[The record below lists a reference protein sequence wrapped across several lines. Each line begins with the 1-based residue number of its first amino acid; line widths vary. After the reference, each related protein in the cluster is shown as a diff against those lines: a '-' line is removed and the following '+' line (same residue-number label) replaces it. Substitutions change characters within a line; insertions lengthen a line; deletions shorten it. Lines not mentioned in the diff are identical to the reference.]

1 MRGLGSDLG
10 SRVAAECVA
19 SLRGLDS
26 VLRSCVLAELVS
38 VRGLA
43 SDLVSVRGFASEG
56 LLVARSRDSVLA
68 GAAAVEDRKEAGL
81 AVAVTAGRPWL
92 TDAN

>member
-1 MRGLGSDLG
+1 M
-10 SRVAAECVA
+10 VVECVA

-26 VLRSCVLAELVS
+26 VVRSRVSTDFVS
-38 VRGLA
+38 VRGLV
-43 SDLVSVRGFASEG
+43 SDG
-56 LLVARSRDSVLA
+56 LLVVRSRDSVLA

>member
-1 MRGLGSDLG
+1 
-10 SRVAAECVA
+10 VVVECVA

-26 VLRSCVLAELVS
+26 VV
-38 VRGLA
+38 
-43 SDLVSVRGFASEG
+43 
-56 LLVARSRDSVLA
+56 RSRDSVLA